1 MGQYGL
7 TPKGPNIKR
16 LDIILD
22 EMHSDLSKKLGVN
35 TKQNPQSLLNHLL
48 TNIGDQIAELWELGL
63 DVYYAMYPSTA
74 EGIDLDNAAQF
85 GGSTRELATPSYY
98 HILCTGIDG
107 TVIPNGTLI
116 ASDTNPA
123 TQLTINENQVIS
135 RGAFNKVAIKTTI
148 PEISSTLTVVL
159 NSKPYSYTPKGKVAA
174 NVALQGLV
182 EAVKDE
188 DFLVVFDAKN
198 TIMRIE
204 AVDPVSVNAMILSE
218 SLTTETVGSVITFA
232 TVEDGDIRVMNGAI
246 TKIVKA
252 VPGMMSVINVGD
264 YIAGQF
270 AETDMEFRRSY
281 VNKIFN
287 RSSSMLESV
296 KSAIL
301 ENVQGVISVAPYENA
316 TDEVDE
322 MGRWPHSIEVVVDG
336 GDSTEIAKQILQK
349 KAGGINTYGSIEVSL
364 RGIYGEEIVIRFNR
378 PTYVNV
384 WFKVGV
390 TLSQGSNPPIN
401 YVDLIKEQILGSVGK
416 LEAGESVVPQK
427 FNLSV
432 PGIDYMDVWVAA
444 TKGGEGKPSEY
455 PHRSIS
461 VTARE
466 RAVTEGYRIEVVIDG

>member
-1 MGQYGL
+1 MEQYGL

-188 DFLVVFDAKN
+188 GFLVVFDAKN

-336 GDSTEIAKQILQK
+336 GDSTEIDRK
-349 KAGGINTYGSIEVSL
+349 
-364 RGIYGEEIVIRFNR
+364 
-378 PTYVNV
+378 
-384 WFKVGV
+384 
-390 TLSQGSNPPIN
+390 
-401 YVDLIKEQILGSVGK
+401 
-416 LEAGESVVPQK
+416 SVV
-427 FNLSV
+427 
-432 PGIDYMDVWVAA
+432 
-444 TKGGEGKPSEY
+444 
-455 PHRSIS
+455 
-461 VTARE
+461 
-466 RAVTEGYRIEVVIDG
+466 